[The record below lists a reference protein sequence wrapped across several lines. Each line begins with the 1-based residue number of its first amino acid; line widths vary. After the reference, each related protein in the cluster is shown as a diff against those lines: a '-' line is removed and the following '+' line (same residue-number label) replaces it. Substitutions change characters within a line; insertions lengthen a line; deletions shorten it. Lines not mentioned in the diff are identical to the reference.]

1 MRKPRDIDK
10 EVAKGL
16 ELALAR
22 ANGAYGLAKAVNLSY
37 QAIQKWRKVPAER
50 VHDVER
56 ASGVPRHL
64 LRPDLYPIERER
76 TLSDETFSDP
86 ANLKPQ

>member
-1 MRKPRDIDK
+1 MRKPRDFDE
-10 EVAKGL
+10 EVKRGL

-22 ANGAYGLAKAVNLSY
+22 TNGAYGLAKAISVSY
-37 QAIQKWRKVPAER
+37 QAVQKWRKVPAER

-64 LRPDLYPIERER
+64 LRPDLYPIEREHVSR
-76 TLSDETFSDP
+76 PSGDP
-86 ANLKPQ
+86 GPGRDN